1 MANPKSLAARYFGLL
16 RAEGYRPKLERGD
29 RAYASIP
36 FKAEGLLFV
45 LFVDEE
51 DDAFFHLGL
60 AYDLAPTWED
70 LAAAVSRANQLNEE
84 LKGVKVTIHAEDR
97 SVRFHVEAFL
107 DAPATMAILER
118 SMAAL
123 RNASQA
129 FFETSRERTHLDA

>member
-1 MANPKSLAARYFGLL
+1 MGNPKSLAARYFSLL

-29 RAYASIP
+29 GTFASIT

-45 LFVDEE
+45 VFVDED

-70 LAAAVSRANQLNEE
+70 LAAAVARANGLNEE
-84 LKGVKVTIHAEDR
+84 LKGVKVTVHAEDH
-97 SVRFHVEAFL
+97 SVRFHVEAFFG
-107 DAPATMAILER
+107 APATMPVLER

-123 RNASQA
+123 RNAGRA
-129 FFETSRERTHLDA
+129 FFDVAPERGHLDA